1 MEQYSPR
8 HLVGSGEHRSRDGW
22 TSYKEINRPVSSEE
36 VQQLRQYARSIG
48 LWRFEEAPR
57 YEAGEMAG

>member
-8 HLVGSGEHRSRDGW
+8 HLVGVGEHRVRSGW
-22 TSYKEINRPVSSEE
+22 DDYADINTQVPSED
-36 VQQLRQYARSIG
+36 VAMLRAHARSVG

-57 YEAGEMAG
+57 WESDGLAG